1 MKVKIFN
8 GFGEYSRDMDFD
20 EFAKS
25 GFEFASN
32 YEMNI
37 FYRMKSI
44 IRNSKGKNRKD
55 IESVKQ
61 HLRGWKDPFCAG
73 VLHICA
79 EDCSCSIRLAS

>member
-44 IRNSKGKNRKD
+44 IRNPKGKNRKD
-55 IESVKQ
+55 IEKI
-61 HLRGWKDPFCAG
+61 LTKNYNDTAWKNYMYKDRFEYLMNKAF
-73 VLHICA
+73 
-79 EDCSCSIRLAS
+79 

>member
-8 GFGEYSRDMDFD
+8 GFGESLRDMDFE

-37 FYRMKSI
+37 FHRMKSI
-44 IRNSKGKNRKD
+44 IRNSKRKSRKD
-55 IESVKQ
+55 IEKI
-61 HLRGWKDPFCAG
+61 LIKNYNETAWKNYMYRDRFEYLMNKAF
-73 VLHICA
+73 
-79 EDCSCSIRLAS
+79 